1 MNSETENGTTATP
14 SFLELLLTTTETFQR
29 TDLSFE
35 KADPLP
41 IIIALIC
48 IFLLLATCVSFVALC
63 NPAGLDASRYGP
75 YECMPYHVEDSSEP
89 RLKLWKRLGS
99 LRCSIN
105 SLPVESI
112 LPSTS
117 TNFRKSLPDGPKRFG
132 PHRVNKNVKI
142 QRVSNLQIDTSKPES
157 GSNERLTTAAI
168 NASRPAKARSQL

>member
-1 MNSETENGTTATP
+1 MNSEMENGTAATP
-14 SFLELLLTTTETFQR
+14 SVLEFLLTTTETFQR

-35 KADPLP
+35 NADPLP

-105 SLPVESI
+105 SLRRNRSFPQ
-112 LPSTS
+112 PPQT
-117 TNFRKSLPDGPKRFG
+117 F
-132 PHRVNKNVKI
+132 
-142 QRVSNLQIDTSKPES
+142 
-157 GSNERLTTAAI
+157 
-168 NASRPAKARSQL
+168 ASRCQMDQNDADLTESTKM

>member
-1 MNSETENGTTATP
+1 MNSETENRTTVTQNI
-14 SFLELLLTTTETFQR
+14 LEFLLTTQETFQR
-29 TDLSFE
+29 TDPSVE

-63 NPAGLDASRYGP
+63 HPAGLDASRYGP

-105 SLPVESI
+105 S
-112 LPSTS
+112 
-117 TNFRKSLPDGPKRFG
+117 FRWNRPFPQPPQTF
-132 PHRVNKNVKI
+132 
-142 QRVSNLQIDTSKPES
+142 
-157 GSNERLTTAAI
+157 
-168 NASRPAKARSQL
+168 ASRCQMDHNDSDLTESTKM